1 MRSFITL
8 LLAAAALAAPAAA
21 NADIKIGYGMSSVRL
36 GMSEAKVRSI
46 LGPPAKVVTINND
59 FGALRE
65 LRYPGAVT
73 VGFQSGTTVTGIT
86 TSGVGDRTAAGIG
99 VGSTEAQVKAKVP
112 KVKCSTIAG
121 FRSCV
126 VGKETIGQRVT
137 AFSISKGRVT
147 RVIVGF
153 VID

>member
-1 MRSFITL
+1 MEFGT
-8 LLAAAALAAPAAA
+8 
-21 NADIKIGYGMSSVRL
+21 GMSSVRL
-36 GMSEAKVRSI
+36 GMTEAKARSI

-59 FGALRE
+59 FGALRQ

-73 VGFQSGTTVTGIT
+73 VGFQSGTTVTAVT
-86 TSGVGDRTAAGIG
+86 TEGVGDRTSAGIG

-112 KVKCSTIAG
+112 NKVKCSTTAG
-121 FRSCV
+121 FRACV

-137 AFSISKGRVT
+137 AFSIRRGRVT